1 MQSLALLRPSS
12 VLASL
17 LLAPTLTSAFYLPGA
32 APTNYKFGDTVP
44 LYVNALT
51 PGETDGT
58 QEVHSVYSYDYY
70 EPKFHF
76 CQPDGG
82 PQWVSESLGSIL
94 FGDRIQT
101 SPFQLSMGI
110 NETCKPV
117 CGKQTFEAED
127 AEFVNQKV
135 RLGYYLHWL
144 IDGLPAGQ
152 ILHDA
157 QTDTLF
163 ESVGFPLGVAPDD
176 KTVQLYNHF
185 DILVE
190 YHEATKGNFRVVGIE
205 VDPRSRANS
214 KYIDKDKAECGTEG
228 KPLVLSS
235 SGKTDVTWTYG
246 IYWTMSDTS
255 FATRWDKYLH
265 VYDPRIHWFSL
276 INSAVI
282 VIFLVGM
289 VTTILVRTLR
299 KDFARYN
306 RLDIAM
312 NDLNDTSAV
321 EDGVQED
328 SGWKLVHGD
337 VFRPPRQA
345 LLLSVLVGNGAQL
358 FMMTGFTIG
367 KTPCADLIPFFTD
380 FS

>member
-1 MQSLALLRPSS
+1 MLTIGAPQALSLFTP
-12 VLASL
+12 L
-17 LLAPTLTSAFYLPGA
+17 LLAPTLASAFYLPGA
-32 APTNYKFGDTVP
+32 APTNYKFGDRVP

-51 PGETDGT
+51 PGESDGT
-58 QEVHSVYSYDYY
+58 QQNSVYAYDFYN
-70 EPKFHF
+70 PNFHF
-76 CQPDGG
+76 CPPDGG
-82 PQWVSESLGSIL
+82 PKWISESLGSIL

-101 SPFQLSMGI
+101 SRFDLVMGI
-110 NETCKPV
+110 NETCKPL
-117 CGKQTFEAED
+117 CEKQTFEAE
-127 AEFVNQKV
+127 EGVFVNQ
-135 RLGYYLHWL
+135 RIRQGYGIHWL

-152 ILHDA
+152 LMLDQ
-157 QTDTLF
+157 QTNTIF
-163 ESVGFPLGVAPDD
+163 ESVGFPLGNNEDD
-176 KTVQLYNHF
+176 KALQLNNHF

-190 YHEATKGNFRVVGIE
+190 YHEAAKGTFRVVGIE
-205 VDPRSRANS
+205 VRPRSRADT
-214 KYIDKDKAECGTEG
+214 KYVDKDKAQCGSESS
-228 KPLVLSS
+228 KPLILNDAS
-235 SGKTDVTWTYG
+235 KTDVVYTYAVF
-246 IYWTMSDTS
+246 WRESSTS
-255 FATRWDKYLH
+255 FATRWDRYLH

-289 VTTILVRTLR
+289 VSTILVRTLR

-337 VFRPPRQA
+337 VFRPPRQS

-358 FMMTGFTIG
+358 FMMAGFTIG
-367 KTPCADLIPFFTD
+367 KSSGMRDRWHPTY
-380 FS
+380 